1 MASTGIIL
9 STTIPLTLILI
20 LFTLYLYFRKRY
32 NSKRRRDS
40 LEAGGNGYDDGDPEP
55 EELLRFVG
63 GEHLTA
69 HDILD
74 APGEVVGKS
83 GYGTLYKATVQ
94 RGGAQLLL
102 LRFVRPASAGRTK
115 EILPAVSVL
124 GGVRHPNLV
133 PLRAMYV
140 GPRGEKLFVHPFYL
154 SGNLSHFLHDGNAEG
169 HRWEIIYKISV
180 GIAKGL
186 DHLHT
191 GLHRPLIHGNLKSNN
206 ILLEDDYRP
215 RISDYGLHL
224 LLNPTSSQE
233 MLEAAAAQGYKA
245 PELIKMKEATKESD
259 IYSMGVI
266 FLEMLT
272 RKEPVNNCFLHSKD
286 QHLPTLLRNL
296 VLEHNISN
304 IFSSELVKQSKN
316 RSVVSEECLLKYF
329 QVAMACC
336 SPSPALRPDIKQ
348 VVRKL
353 EEIER

>member
-1 MASTGIIL
+1 MAATRIIL
-9 STTIPLTLILI
+9 STTIPLALILV
-20 LFTLYLYFRKRY
+20 LLAVYLVLRTRY
-32 NSKRRRDS
+32 NARRRRES
-40 LEAGGNGYDDGDPEP
+40 LEAGGYGEEGEP
-55 EELLRFVG
+55 EELLRFSG

-83 GYGTLYKATVQ
+83 GYGTLYRAAVQ
-94 RGGAQLLL
+94 RGGAALLL
-102 LRFVRPASAGRTK
+102 LRFVRPACAGRTK

-124 GGVRHPNLV
+124 GTVRHPNLV

-154 SGNLSHFLHDGNAEG
+154 AGNLSQFLHDGNAEA
-169 HRWEIIYKISV
+169 HRWEIIYKISL

-191 GLHRPLIHGNLKSNN
+191 GLQKPLIHGNLKSNN
-206 ILLEDDYRP
+206 ILLEADFRA

-224 LLNPTSSQE
+224 LLNPTAGQE

-266 FLEMLT
+266 FLEMIT
-272 RKEPVNNCFLHSKD
+272 RKEPVNNNFLHSKD
-286 QHLPTLLRNL
+286 QHLPTSLRNL

-304 IFSSELVKQSKN
+304 IFSSELLKQSN
-316 RSVVSEECLLKYF
+316 QSATSEECLLMYF

-348 VVRKL
+348 VIRKL